1 MATADVQELID
12 SRRVGGFQVIV
23 AALCALVVLID
34 GFDTQAIGYV
44 APAIVRS
51 WHVDRAALTPVFS
64 AGLFGLMLGALAFG
78 PVADRFGR
86 KPVLL
91 FCALFFGLMSLATAT
106 AQSVQSLTML
116 RFITGLGLGGA
127 MPNAIALTTEYAPR
141 RVRATTV
148 MIMFCGF
155 SVGAALGGIAAAS
168 LITHFGWKSVFVL
181 GGIVPCLAFPF
192 LAARLPESI
201 RYLVVRGGGRDRVA
215 AILNRIDPGAVFAAD
230 TTFTVEEHEAKGFI
244 VGQLFAEGRGVFTTL
259 IWVVFFMS
267 LLDLYFLT
275 NWLPTIIHDAG
286 IPVSRAALI
295 TSMYQVGGTAGTLLL
310 GRLFDRFSPFL
321 MLALTYLAAGV
332 FVLLIGTTGTSIGA
346 LVLTVFGAGFCVVGG
361 QIGANA
367 LTANSYPTAIRST
380 GVGWALGIGRI
391 GSIVGPV
398 VGGLLLSLHWAVRQ
412 IFLVA
417 ALPVL
422 IAALAAF
429 CISFLRRAPEGEH
442 ALHTGASSDD
452 LRRAT
457 AHR

>member
-1 MATADVQELID
+1 MMATVNVQELID
-12 SRRVGGFQVIV
+12 SRKLSGFQVMV
-23 AALCALVVLID
+23 VSLCALIVLID

-51 WHVDRAALTPVFS
+51 WHVDRASLTPVFS

-78 PVADRFGR
+78 PIADRFGR

-91 FCALFFGLMSLATAT
+91 FCTLFFGVMSLLTLTAD
-106 AQSVQSLTML
+106 SVESLMVL

-141 RVRATTV
+141 RIRATTV

-155 SVGAALGGIAAAS
+155 SLGAALGGVAAAS
-168 LITHFGWKSVFVL
+168 LITHFGWKAVFLL
-181 GGIVPCLAFPF
+181 GGVVPCLAFGF
-192 LAARLPESI
+192 VAALLPESI
-201 RYLVVRGGGRDRVA
+201 RYLVVQGGRGEKVA
-215 AILNRIDPGAVFAAD
+215 AILSRIDPAAAVPANA
-230 TTFTVEEHEAKGFI
+230 TFTVEEHKAKGF
-244 VGQLFAEGRGVFTTL
+244 VVRQLFANGRGPFTVL

-275 NWLPTIIHDAG
+275 TWLPTIIHDSG

-295 TSMYQVGGTAGTLLL
+295 TAMYQVGGTLGTLLL
-310 GRLFDRFSPFL
+310 GRLFDRFSPFV
-321 MLALTYLAAGV
+321 MLALTYLTASA
-332 FVLLIGTTGTSIGA
+332 FVLLIGTTGTSIAA

-367 LTANSYPTAIRST
+367 LTANSYPTPIRST

-391 GSIVGPV
+391 GSIIGPMI
-398 VGGLLLSLHWAVRQ
+398 GGLLLSLHWPTRQ
-412 IFLVA
+412 IFLVG

-422 IAALAAF
+422 VASLAAL
-429 CISFLRRAPEGEH
+429 CITFLRRAPGSEH
-442 ALHTGASSDD
+442 ALQAGAS
-452 LRRAT
+452 AP
-457 AHR
+457 